1 MRASLPMVLVSVFC
15 AAIYA
20 GCGARAPGAMVTPTP
35 PDTSPGSLPHT
46 GRPSPEPGGRVRI
59 LMSGRWT
66 SETGSARDDL
76 DRFLIAATGQG
87 LLGRDPDGETGP
99 RLASAGGP
107 ETNGIHGAEWR
118 FEIDPTATWPDGNP
132 VRAEDVVA
140 SWKRALRLESSP
152 ARWLLAP
159 VAGALP
165 FALGEADAVDGLQ
178 AEDGVLVV
186 RLVHPTPDLR
196 ERLTHPS
203 LTVWRSGVDPGL
215 RGTGPFRATPDDS
228 AFLAVAGRT
237 LLERVDV
244 VDASTS
250 EAKLLARLGE
260 VDVAVVYG
268 RTASAFLD
276 DVEPSEADRFTVER
290 LEAWDR
296 FYFLVLSPSAR
307 WTRDPAFR
315 HWMSDAIDRTSM
327 MRYLFDGLGAWP
339 CDLLWRCSDEAVAH
353 DNPTIRWRVPNGV
366 RPRIALTFD
375 PHDRIAS
382 DIAARIK
389 ADLADAGV
397 GIDLDPRSRDDLD
410 RELRSGR
417 LQAAL
422 VFRRSWTPDPV
433 LTLLDTLHAAS
444 PGPGDAGAAL
454 IDAVREPP
462 ASGSRA
468 VAADAV
474 QERILREAT
483 IVPVARID
491 AWIVTAPGLA
501 LDPGVSPSLDIA
513 HAGWLP

>member
-1 MRASLPMVLVSVFC
+1 MA
-15 AAIYA
+15 
-20 GCGARAPGAMVTPTP
+20 
-35 PDTSPGSLPHT
+35 
-46 GRPSPEPGGRVRI
+46 
-59 LMSGRWT
+59 GRWT
-66 SETGSARDDL
+66 SEPLGARDDL
-76 DRFLIAATGQG
+76 DRFLIAASGQG
-87 LLGRDPDGETGP
+87 LLGRDHDGGTVPG
-99 RLASAGGP
+99 LASGGGT
-107 ETNGIHGAEWR
+107 ETDGTHGAEWR
-118 FEIDPTATWPDGNP
+118 FEIDPTATWPDGTP

-140 SWKRALRLESSP
+140 SWKRALRREGSP

-165 FALGEADAVDGLQ
+165 FAHGEADAIDGLQ
-178 AEDGVLVV
+178 VEDGVLVV
-186 RLVHPTPDLR
+186 RLERSTSDLR
-196 ERLTHPS
+196 ERLIHPS
-203 LTVWRSGVDPGL
+203 LTAWRSGVDPGL
-215 RGTGPFRATPDDS
+215 RGAGPFRATPDDRTL
-228 AFLAVAGRT
+228 LAVTGRA

-244 VDASTS
+244 VDAPTS

-260 VDVAVVYG
+260 VDIAVVYG

-276 DVEPSEADRFTVER
+276 DVEPSEAERFTVER

-296 FYFLVLSPSAR
+296 FYFLKLSPSAR

-315 HWMSDAIDRTSM
+315 HWMSDAIDRASM

-339 CDLLWRCSDEAVAH
+339 CDLLSRCGDEAVA
-353 DNPTIRWRVPNGV
+353 DDSQTIRWRVPNGV
-366 RPRIALTFD
+366 RPRIVVTFESHD
-375 PHDRIAS
+375 PIAS

-389 ADLADAGV
+389 ADLADSGV
-397 GIDLDPRSRDDLD
+397 GVDLDPRSRDDLD

-422 VFRRSWTPDPV
+422 VFRRSWTSDPV
-433 LTLLDTLHAAS
+433 LTLLDALHAAS
-444 PGPGDAGAAL
+444 PAPGDAGAAL
-454 IDAVREPP
+454 IEAVREPT

-468 VAADAV
+468 AAADEV

-491 AWIVTAPGLA
+491 AWIVTAPGLV

>member
-1 MRASLPMVLVSVFC
+1 MVLVSIFC

-20 GCGARAPGAMVTPTP
+20 GCGARAPGEVLIRTP
-35 PDTSPGSLPHT
+35 PETPSGNLSDNERPFPG
-46 GRPSPEPGGRVRI
+46 PGGGVRI
-59 LMSGRWT
+59 LMAGRWT
-66 SETGSARDDL
+66 SEPWTARDDL
-76 DRFLIAATGQG
+76 DRFVIAATGQG
-87 LLGRDPDGETGP
+87 LLERDPDGQIVPG
-99 RLASAGGP
+99 LASGGGP
-107 ETNGIHGAEWR
+107 EANGIQAPEWR
-118 FEIDPTATWPDGNP
+118 FEIDPTATWPDGTP
-132 VRAEDVVA
+132 VRAEDVVG
-140 SWKRALRLESSP
+140 SWKRELRREGSP

-165 FALGEADAVDGLQ
+165 FARGETDAFGGLQ
-178 AEDGVLVV
+178 VEDGVLVV
-186 RLVHPTPDLR
+186 RLEHATPDLR

-203 LTVWRSGVDPGL
+203 LAVWRSGVDPELSGA
-215 RGTGPFRATPDDS
+215 GPFRAAPDPG
-228 AFLAVAGRT
+228 ALLAVAGRA
-237 LLERVDV
+237 LLERVDL

-250 EAKLLARLGE
+250 AAKLLARLGE

-268 RTASAFLD
+268 RTASAFLN
-276 DVEPSEADRFTVER
+276 DVESSEAERFTVER

-296 FYFLVLSPSAR
+296 FYLLELSPSAR

-315 HWMSDAIDRTSM
+315 HWMSETIDRPSM

-339 CDLLWRCSDEAVAH
+339 CDLLSRCGEDAVVH
-353 DNPTIRWRVPNGV
+353 DNPGIRWRVPNGV

-375 PHDRIAS
+375 SQDRIAS

-397 GIDLDPRSRDDLD
+397 GVDLDPRTRDDLD

-422 VFRRSWTPDPV
+422 LFRRSWTPDPV
-433 LTLLDTLHAAS
+433 LTLLDTLHTAS
-444 PGPGDAGAAL
+444 PGPEAARAAL
-454 IDAVREPP
+454 IEAAREPP

-468 VAADAV
+468 AVADAA
-474 QERILREAT
+474 QERILRETT
-483 IVPVARID
+483 IVPVARIE

-501 LDPGVSPSLDIA
+501 LHPGVSPSLDIA

>member
-20 GCGARAPGAMVTPTP
+20 GCGARAPGAVVTPTP
-35 PDTSPGSLPHT
+35 PAAPPGTLSHIEA
-46 GRPSPEPGGRVRI
+46 PSPEPGGRVRI
-59 LMSGRWT
+59 LMDGRWR
-66 SETGSARDDL
+66 SEPWGVRDDL

-87 LLGRDPDGETGP
+87 LMGRDSDGETVPG
-99 RLASAGGP
+99 LASDGGP
-107 ETNGIHGAEWR
+107 DTDGNHGTAWR
-118 FEIDPTATWPDGNP
+118 FEIDPTATWPDGTP

-140 SWKRALRLESSP
+140 SWKRALRREGSP

-159 VAGALP
+159 VAGALS
-165 FALGEADAVDGLQ
+165 FAHGAADTVDGLQ
-178 AEDGVLVV
+178 VEDGVLVV
-186 RLVHPTPDLR
+186 RLEHSTPDLR
-196 ERLTHPS
+196 ERLIHPS

-215 RGTGPFRATPDDS
+215 RGAGPFRASSDDR
-228 AFLAVAGRT
+228 ALLAVAGRA

-244 VDASTS
+244 VDAPTS
-250 EAKLLARLGE
+250 EARLLARLGE

-268 RTASAFLD
+268 RTASAFVN
-276 DVEPSEADRFTVER
+276 DVEPSEAERFTVER

-296 FYFLVLSPSAR
+296 FYFLELSPSVR

-315 HWMSDAIDRTSM
+315 HWMSDAIDRASM
-327 MRYLFDGLGAWP
+327 MRYLFDGRGAWP
-339 CDLLWRCSDEAVAH
+339 CDLLSRCGDESVA
-353 DNPTIRWRVPNGV
+353 DDSPTIRWRVPNGV
-366 RPRIALTFD
+366 RPRIVLTFD
-375 PHDRIAS
+375 THDPIAS

-397 GIDLDPRSRDDLD
+397 GVDLDPRSGVDLERD
-410 RELRSGR
+410 LRSGR

-422 VFRRSWTPDPV
+422 VFRRSWTSDPV

-444 PGPGDAGAAL
+444 PGPRDAGAAL
-454 IDAVREPP
+454 IEAIREPT
-462 ASGSRA
+462 ASGSRT
-468 VAADAV
+468 VAADEV

-491 AWIVTAPGLA
+491 AWIVTAPGLV
-501 LDPGVSPSLDIA
+501 LDPGVAPSLDIA

>member
-1 MRASLPMVLVSVFC
+1 MA
-15 AAIYA
+15 
-20 GCGARAPGAMVTPTP
+20 
-35 PDTSPGSLPHT
+35 
-46 GRPSPEPGGRVRI
+46 
-59 LMSGRWT
+59 GRWT
-66 SETGSARDDL
+66 PEPWAARDDL

-87 LLGRDPDGETGP
+87 LLRRDPDGETGP
-99 RLASAGGP
+99 GLASGGRP
-107 ETNGIHGAEWR
+107 ETDGTQGAEWR
-118 FEIDPTATWPDGNP
+118 FEIDPTATWPDGRP

-140 SWKRALRLESSP
+140 SWKRALRREGSP

-165 FALGEADAVDGLQ
+165 FARGEADAVEGLQ
-178 AEDGVLVV
+178 AEDDALVV
-186 RLVHPTPDLR
+186 RLEHPTPDLR
-196 ERLTHPS
+196 ERLIHPA
-203 LTVWRSGVDPGL
+203 LTVWRPGVDPGL
-215 RGTGPFRATPDDS
+215 GGTGPFRATPDDS
-228 AFLAVAGRT
+228 ALLAVAGRA

-260 VDVAVVYG
+260 VDVAIVYG

-276 DVEPSEADRFTVER
+276 DVDPSETERFTIER

-296 FYFLVLSPSAR
+296 FYFLELSPSAR

-315 HWMSDAIDRTSM
+315 HWMSDAIDRASM

-339 CDLLWRCSDEAVAH
+339 CDLLSRCGDEAVAR
-353 DNPTIRWRVPNGV
+353 DSPTIRWRVPNGV
-366 RPRIALTFD
+366 RPRIVLTFD

-397 GIDLDPRSRDDLD
+397 GVDLDPRSRDDLD

-444 PGPGDAGAAL
+444 PVPGDARAAL
-454 IDAVREPP
+454 VDAVREPP
-462 ASGSRA
+462 ASGPRA
-468 VAADAV
+468 ATADAV
-474 QERILREAT
+474 QDRILREAT
-483 IVPVARID
+483 TVPVARID
-491 AWIVTAPGLA
+491 AWIVTAPGLV